1 VLSLLD
7 ENKTIH
13 ASNGRSIS
21 KFFDD
26 MKEKVERT
34 MINYEK
40 LHAKLHEKDNAILCV
55 QMELGAVKAHI
66 KFMSQL
72 FLLLIKVL
80 HITFD
85 LLALG
90 LKVDDD

>member
-1 VLSLLD
+1 MLNLLD
-7 ENKTIH
+7 ENKIIH

-34 MINYEK
+34 MINCEK

-55 QMELGAVKAHI
+55 QMELGAVKANI
-66 KFMSQL
+66 KFMS
-72 FLLLIKVL
+72 
-80 HITFD
+80 
-85 LLALG
+85 
-90 LKVDDD
+90 